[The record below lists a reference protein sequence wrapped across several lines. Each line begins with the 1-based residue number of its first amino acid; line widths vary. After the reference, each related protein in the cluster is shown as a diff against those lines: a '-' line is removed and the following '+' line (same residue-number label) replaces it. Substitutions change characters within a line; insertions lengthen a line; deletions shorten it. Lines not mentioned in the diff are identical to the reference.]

1 MGCYDLMAIIGNF
14 FPSPNKSI
22 LRSVHYANKFIY
34 TGSYMDFGYWKYLQT
49 GELVYTS
56 IVNELEFEMIEDE
69 QVWNIFDYK
78 QFVIFQTLNRLII
91 YNFLNKQTQI
101 VSSDYNILKAFL
113 INNDIYFQSSNK
125 SIYMVSEGN
134 QKKLIDGNDIEDLTV
149 INMFNNEDG
158 IYFISDKKGF
168 FFKLKMTR

>member
-1 MGCYDLMAIIGNF
+1 MRIVTFLFLSCIVVISQELPPIQSFSSDFYKGGNQNWSITQDDNRNMYF
-14 FPSPNKSI
+14 ANNDGLLRFDGNHWQLFPSPNKSI

-91 YNFLNKQTQI
+91 YNFLNKQTQVI
-101 VSSDYNILKAFL
+101 SSTDNILKSFL
-113 INNDIYFQSSNK
+113 INLPLYNS
-125 SIYMVSEGN
+125 
-134 QKKLIDGNDIEDLTV
+134 
-149 INMFNNEDG
+149 
-158 IYFISDKKGF
+158 
-168 FFKLKMTR
+168 